1 MNFSVPKKYKC
12 QHFVTSLTKYFK
24 PWWKSADDV
33 RPSVRMYVHAKN
45 VKRWKFTINH
55 YIIMSDLSNHIFSE
69 STIHRRFEMT
79 KTMTNTQIHK
89 LEVLERPIMCS
100 YLKFVMSAVS
110 GARVKFLTECK
121 KIPEGRE
128 NYCFGQ
134 QWMYHFKLSV
144 TLGVWY
150 HPWRVILHLMGRLY
164 M

>member
-1 MNFSVPKKYKC
+1 MHSCTTIIHFFIHTATRIIVCCCQKFRIIVISFHLFTYYSTKLFHYK
-12 QHFVTSLTKYFK
+12 SLHHH
-24 PWWKSADDV
+24 V
-33 RPSVRMYVHAKN
+33 RPIKSFIF
-45 VKRWKFTINH
+45 WKLMTR
-55 YIIMSDLSNHIFSE
+55 
-69 STIHRRFEMT
+69 TIHWRTEMT

-110 GARVKFLTECK
+110 GARVKILTECK